1 MHATVT
7 DSAYV
12 IVVTLADQAQ
22 AEVMNTFIR
31 QRRQHNASTTCDR
44 SVVLSFCKQYNWR
57 TWKRRSTKLGRHG
70 QEVTLWKWGTFGG
83 DLDPRVD
90 SGSLFHV
97 LHHWGIGDFWTFVS
111 ISIQSAAD
119 LYHTWRNDWRHNVLG
134 QIRQTSGSGLI
145 WKSVFE
151 SRITFGWNFGVGGGL
166 QSLNAL
172 IFCCDD
178 SWCCFWWHVFL
189 YTFYRAMLCIARTI
203 CCRWSDDV

>member
-1 MHATVT
+1 MTRIREEEH
-7 DSAYV
+7 V
-12 IVVTLADQAQ
+12 IVLPFCHSV
-22 AEVMNTFIR
+22 
-31 QRRQHNASTTCDR
+31 CD
-44 SVVLSFCKQYNWR
+44 SVNSITDERGNGCRPNLVDMD
-57 TWKRRSTKLGRHG
+57 KRWPSGR
-70 QEVTLWKWGTFGG
+70 KWGTFGG

-111 ISIQSAAD
+111 ISVQSTVD

-134 QIRQTSGSGLI
+134 QIRQTSGLI

-151 SRITFGWNFGVGGGL
+151 SRITFGWNVGVGGSL
-166 QSLNAL
+166 HSLNAL